1 MMHHRLGERTISV
14 KAEQTT
20 ATAEPGPKHETP
32 EKVIARIELP
42 WRTVARVIITL
53 AILWLIV
60 RLWSILLLL
69 LIGLLLTAALSPA
82 VAWFQ
87 KHGLRRGTAV
97 TAVLLSLL
105 AGFAL
110 ILLILIPP
118 IVTETGNFAD
128 DMPTYV
134 EHYQGVLQDSYP
146 SLYQR
151 LKDYADQK
159 SRSGEIAVDVPVP
172 RIIAAGAGVIQAVS
186 DTVVVLVITAY
197 LLLDGGRIYRWSVRY
212 LPDNQEVK
220 VRRAMPE
227 ISSVVSGY
235 VAGQIL
241 TSLLFGIFAF
251 VVLSLANVPQ
261 PLFLALLAAILDAVP
276 IVGVFIATIP
286 AVLLA
291 LTVSVPTAIVVV
303 VAYVLYQQLENYVI
317 VPRVYRGTLQISSF
331 AVLVSVIVGSELLGI
346 IGVLIALPIAAAI
359 PVVERIW
366 ITGEP
371 IPVATPESREATT
384 DPA

>member
-1 MMHHRLGERTISV
+1 MHHRLGAWTISV
-14 KAEQTT
+14 NLEKPT
-20 ATAEPGPKHETP
+20 APAEPGAQQAVP

-42 WRTVARVIITL
+42 WRTIARVIITL
-53 AILWLIV
+53 AILWLII

-82 VAWFQ
+82 VSWLQ
-87 KHGLRRGTAV
+87 KHGMRKGTAV

-128 DMPTYV
+128 DLPSYV
-134 EHYQGVLQDSYP
+134 EHYQGVFQHRYP

-159 SRSGEIAVDVPVP
+159 SQNGGFAVDVPVP
-172 RIIAAGAGVIQAVS
+172 RIIAAGAGVFQAIS

-220 VRRAMPE
+220 VRQAMPE

-235 VAGQIL
+235 VAGQLL
-241 TSLLFGIFAF
+241 TSLLFGTYAF
-251 VVLSLANVPQ
+251 IVLSLANVPQ

-286 AVLLA
+286 AILLA
-291 LTVSVPTAIVVV
+291 LTVSVPTAVVVV
-303 VAYVLYQQLENYVI
+303 VAYVLYQQLENYLI

-331 AVLVSVIVGSELLGI
+331 AVLIAVIVGSELLGI
-346 IGVLIALPIAAAI
+346 IGALIALPIAAAI
-359 PVVERIW
+359 PVIERIW

-371 IPVATPESREATT
+371 IPVSTPESREPTT